1 MTSESSTII
10 EERLNN
16 VHPGEILLEE
26 FLKPMQFSSY
36 RLAKETGIPA
46 TRISQ
51 IIHSRR
57 SITADTALRFSRFF
71 GTSPEFWLGLQNAYD
86 IEEVERA
93 KASELDSIALYQY
106 A

>member
-1 MTSESSTII
+1 MTSESSTIT
-10 EERLNN
+10 EERLDNI
-16 VHPGEILLEE
+16 HPGEILLEE
-26 FLKPMQFSSY
+26 FLKPMHLSAY

-57 SITADTALRFSRFF
+57 SIFF

-86 IEEVERA
+86 IEEVERT
-93 KASELDSIALYQY
+93 KASELNCITLYQY